1 MRGDPARNDAR
12 AARCA
17 DKGGGGE
24 FRDTGGTPHQNC
36 VSPRAPQGHSAR
48 PPLAHGPWP
57 SGTPVIASA
66 AALTRPQWSAACRLM
81 RITARRAAPPS
92 WARKPYL
99 GLVYVHSRP
108 RHFARS
114 CQRPVCMRYNCAL
127 GAAPPRATRVTLGAS
142 ESPFFS
148 TYGNFNTARATGEVH
163 ACRKH

>member
-1 MRGDPARNDAR
+1 MIRTRPCPDMMPTRHVEELKQLVQGLYGDTADSDEMTFEEMGQVL
-12 AARCA
+12 AARDQARLRALQLC
-17 DKGGGGE
+17 
-24 FRDTGGTPHQNC
+24 TNC
-36 VSPRAPQGHSAR
+36 QR
-48 PPLAHGPWP
+48 PML
-57 SGTPVIASA
+57 SK
-66 AALTRPQWSAACRLM
+66 RL
-81 RITARRAAPPS
+81 S

-99 GLVYVHSRP
+99 GLVYVPSRP

-114 CQRPVCMRYNCAL
+114 CPRPVCMRYNCAL

>member
-1 MRGDPARNDAR
+1 MSNCSASGIPAYRAFSCNPEQARSQSPTTAFLCERCSTNGDAMPPA
-12 AARCA
+12 C
-17 DKGGGGE
+17 
-24 FRDTGGTPHQNC
+24 FRWGILSLKLSEN
-36 VSPRAPQGHSAR
+36 
-48 PPLAHGPWP
+48 
-57 SGTPVIASA
+57 
-66 AALTRPQWSAACRLM
+66 RPQTCRRQRGEGVQLCTNCQRPM
-81 RITARRAAPPS
+81 LSKRLS

-99 GLVYVHSRP
+99 GLVYVPSRP

-114 CQRPVCMRYNCAL
+114 CPRPVCMRYNCAL